1 MNVFISWSGQISKE
15 IAEALTN
22 WIPTVLQSV
31 KPYFSPADI
40 EKGAKWEGE
49 ITKKLNESSIG
60 IICVT
65 TENTEK
71 PWILFEAGALSNKLE
86 KSRVCPLL
94 FELTN
99 SDLTGP
105 LATFQTTVFNK
116 IEFKKLMSTVNK
128 QLDDKKVSDSVF
140 NEVFDT
146 FFPKLEDKIKKILEN
161 SKKIDSTKPIERTDR
176 EILEE
181 VLELTRRQY
190 LKPKRR
196 YISKDDDDYDLAKPF
211 EEITKAERKQVEKEI
226 MNYMLENKMRLKE
239 YSQIDEKDVL
249 DFLRPNIEIRN
260 ICGSPGNLKKLIVEF
275 RDQ

>member
-1 MNVFISWSGQISKE
+1 MNLFISWSGQISKE

-40 EKGAKWEGE
+40 EKGAKWESE

-116 IEFKKLMSTVNK
+116 TEFKKLMSTVNK
-128 QLDDKKVSDSVF
+128 QLDDKKISDTIF

-146 FFPKLEDKIKKILEN
+146 FFPKLEEKINKIIEK
-161 SKKIDSTKPIERTDR
+161 SKKIDSKKTIERTDR

-190 LKPKRR
+190 IKPKRSFI
-196 YISKDDDDYDLAKPF
+196 YDEDYDIDKSF
-211 EEITKAERKQVEKEI
+211 EKITKAERKQVEKEI

-239 YSQIDEKDVL
+239 YSQIDEEDVV
-249 DFLRPNIEIRN
+249 DFLRDDMEIRKA
-260 ICGSPGNLKKLIVEF
+260 CGSPENLRRLIVEF